1 MKIYTCTTMLKVKGL
16 KNILD
21 FSRVSVPTLLDTSVK
36 GCSHCLVRKPLK
48 CTLWKAR
55 SWFIF
60 GHYVW
65 TCFSPI
71 FLVAVSYHIVRVKS
85 DPAVRRGDRVAL
97 CTPII
102 LCPTLP
108 MSAPHPLPLVVFGNP
123 LPNRFISGV
132 TETLPTHP
140 QQTAGQK
147 QQTVSCLNKSGGRFG
162 ETAPS
167 SGYGYTACT
176 DAHGFAQ
183 GFCILMQC
191 AKTLLLEQEWADI
204 EKSHPTPNPSIVDV
218 EFQAS
223 SDSLTNTHG
232 AAIWMTLERCGC
244 LLL

>member
-1 MKIYTCTTMLKVKGL
+1 MHIMKSKVMIHIWAL
-16 KNILD
+16 
-21 FSRVSVPTLLDTSVK
+21 
-36 GCSHCLVRKPLK
+36 CLNV
-48 CTLWKAR
+48 
-55 SWFIF
+55 
-60 GHYVW
+60 
-65 TCFSPI
+65 FSPM
-71 FLVAVSYHIVRVKS
+71 FLVAVNYHIVRVKW
-85 DPAVRRGDRVAL
+85 DPGVRRGDRVAL

-176 DAHGFAQ
+176 HAHGFAQ
-183 GFCILMQC
+183 GHR
-191 AKTLLLEQEWADI
+191 LLHTHAMWKNIVVGARVGRHWKI
-204 EKSHPTPNPSIVDV
+204 TPHS
-218 EFQAS
+218 
-223 SDSLTNTHG
+223 
-232 AAIWMTLERCGC
+232 
-244 LLL
+244 